1 MSFSSSCRKKNCG
14 IIHSLANAKQKTL
27 ERRTPELKRHM
38 LRYLRS
44 RISVDIDLW
53 DQEIDE
59 ELWCLLCVC
68 RNGERRDRERGMR
81 RTGHY
86 LHRWCYSP
94 PFYLSKP
101 LLYLHRSNP
110 VGPNVLSVR
119 VHKMSLT
126 LSLRSSIYHS
136 ISSLLTIRGSKSIDS
151 LLEIV
156 RKRLI
161 IQKDPRISKLPIEG
175 ILQLLHTRNDLG
187 PFIVPCK
194 DDKGRVGSSGYV
206 RLARQWIID
215 QRLRFLQRDFF
226 IIGPRQLS
234 TAYSVERSCST
245 VAFIWIR

>member
-44 RISVDIDLW
+44 RISVELDLW

-59 ELWCLLCVC
+59 ALWDLLCVC

-136 ISSLLTIRGSKSIDS
+136 ISSPLTIRGSKRSTHFLKS
-151 LLEIV
+151 SE
-156 RKRLI
+156 
-161 IQKDPRISKLPIEG
+161 
-175 ILQLLHTRNDLG
+175 N
-187 PFIVPCK
+187 
-194 DDKGRVGSSGYV
+194 GSSFKKTQGYPNFLLKV
-206 RLARQWIID
+206 FSNCFILETTWAHSLFLARTTKAALALLVTFVWPVNG
-215 QRLRFLQRDFF
+215 L
-226 IIGPRQLS
+226 
-234 TAYSVERSCST
+234 
-245 VAFIWIR
+245 